1 MRWFVHMLQLHLPLG
16 LLHLLLRMLRLLCTA
31 FLLRTLRLLLRVIC
45 LLCML
50 RVLRVLC
57 QLLLLRPLGLL
68 LRLLRLLCTAFL
80 LHPLRLLLR
89 VSSVLHVLCVL
100 HMLCMLY
107 VLCMLC
113 MMCLLG
119 VLRQLL
125 QVRQLPLRGVQRC
138 LLHSWR
144 RPEPAALRFLQQLQ
158 QPGPRRARLIGS
170 PIVVRVGAHR
180 LRHGLRLGRQSEPLL
195 PLLYQRRLLR
205 LPVSLIGRGVGRLRE
220 HRAWGMDAC
229 ALGGTRSS
237 WRRRRLRAGLPRVL
251 LGFEILMAFYFID

>member
-1 MRWFVHMLQLHLPLG
+1 MFVHMLQLRHPLG
-16 LLHLLLRMLRLLCTA
+16 MLHMLLRVLRLLCTA
-31 FLLRTLRLLLRVIC
+31 FLLRPLRLLQRVSGVLHVLC

-50 RVLRVLC
+50 
-57 QLLLLRPLGLL
+57 
-68 LRLLRLLCTAFL
+68 
-80 LHPLRLLLR
+80 
-89 VSSVLHVLCVL
+89 
-100 HMLCMLY
+100 CML
-107 VLCMLC
+107 
-113 MMCLLG
+113 CLLG

-125 QVRQLPLRGVQRC
+125 QLRGVQRC

-170 PIVVRVGAHR
+170 PIVVLVGAHR
-180 LRHGLRLGRQSEPLL
+180 LHHGLRLGRQPEPLL
-195 PLLYQRRLLR
+195 PLLLLYQRRLLR

-251 LGFEILMAFYFID
+251 LGCEMLVAFYFIKQGESYAESFRVIIGYA